1 MSDDTK
7 ETEVEETEADETE
20 NDVVETEETDAW
32 TPPSKEDWEKLTA
45 SAKTARQ
52 EAASRRKW
60 LKEHGIDPHSGK
72 KLTSDKDDEAKDEV
86 AAKLAA
92 ADAKARKA
100 LTSAVRASILAAGA
114 DKEVADLLIG
124 KIKFDELD
132 VDDDGSV
139 EGLDDQLDDLKEKY
153 ARLFERE
160 EPAPKRTKA
169 VGGTVRKENAKTE
182 KTYTQLLKEAAGM

>member
-1 MSDDTK
+1 MSDDS
-7 ETEVEETEADETE
+7 TEVEETEETDETE
-20 NDVVETEETDAW
+20 EVEETEETDAW
-32 TPPSKEDWEKLTA
+32 KPPSKEDWEKLNA

-72 KLTSDKDDEAKDEV
+72 KIAPDKEDDAKSEV

-124 KIKFDELD
+124 KIKFDDLD
-132 VDDDGSV
+132 IDDDGSV
-139 EGLDDQLDDLKEKY
+139 EGLDDQLDELKEKY
-153 ARLFERE
+153 ARLFDRE
-160 EPAPKRTKA
+160 EPPAKRTKA
-169 VGGTVRKENAKTE
+169 VGGTGRKENAKAE
-182 KTYTQLLKEAAGM
+182 KTYTQLLKGAA